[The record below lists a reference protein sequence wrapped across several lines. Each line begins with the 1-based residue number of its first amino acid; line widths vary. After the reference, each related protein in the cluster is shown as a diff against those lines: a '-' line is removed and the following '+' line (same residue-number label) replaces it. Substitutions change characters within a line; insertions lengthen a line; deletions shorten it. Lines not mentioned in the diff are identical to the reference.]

1 MAPVAGKPF
10 ISYVID
16 YFKEEGI
23 NRFVFSLGYLNE
35 IIIDYL
41 EKNYPKLDKVYS
53 IEAEPLGTG
62 GAIRLACLKAETED
76 FLILNGD
83 TIFKVDLAA
92 LAKQHESKK
101 ASCTL
106 CLKPMTNFDRYGVV
120 EIDQN
125 NRVKSFKEKQ
135 HYQAGNINGGV
146 YALNKSKF
154 LELSFPEKFSFEKDF
169 LEKEYQR
176 GEMFGLIQNGYFIDI
191 GIPDDFNRAQ
201 RELTNTN

>member
-16 YFKEEGI
+16 YFKEQGVT
-23 NRFVFSLGYLNE
+23 RFVFSLGYLNE

-41 EKNYPKLDKVYS
+41 EVNYPQLDKVYS

-62 GAIRLACLKAETED
+62 GAILLACSQAKTEHV
-76 FLILNGD
+76 LILNGD
-83 TIFKVDLAA
+83 TIFKIDLAA
-92 LAKQHESKK
+92 LSQQHESKK

-125 NRVKSFKEKQ
+125 SSVKSFKEKKY
-135 HYQAGNINGGV
+135 YQAGNINGGV

-154 LELSFPEKFSFEKDF
+154 MKHSFPEKFSFEKDY
-169 LEKEYQR
+169 LEKEYQE

-191 GIPDDFNRAQ
+191 GIPEDFNRAQ